1 MNKSSSGASQIVAA
15 ADQVVESLRNFLHTE
30 TASSILLL
38 AATVAALLAANTPL
52 FGLYQDFIQMPVEIS
67 IGTFSIDKYLHYWIN
82 DGLMALFFLVVGLEL
97 KREFLEGELK
107 ERSAI
112 VLPASGAIGGMIV
125 PALVYVAIT
134 YDNPVALNGWAIPAA
149 TDIAFALGIMS
160 LLGKHVPQVLKVFLI
175 SLAIFDDIG
184 AIIIIALFYT
194 ENLSLLAL
202 GTALA
207 CTVVLYILNRRGVCE
222 LPPYFIVG
230 VIMWTALL
238 KSGVHA
244 TLAGVVIAMFI
255 PLHHK
260 RDTNRSPLR
269 EVERDL
275 HTIVAFVTL
284 PLFAFVNA
292 GVRFVDL
299 ELSAVLHP
307 VTLGVV
313 GGLVIGK
320 PIGILLFCW
329 IATKLNWVKLPESLS
344 WVRLWAVATLCGV
357 GFTMSLFIGNLA
369 FADLEM
375 RAFDQ
380 RIGILCGSLIA
391 GVLGYFLLR
400 SCVETEPQEEPQKEM
415 I

>member
-1 MNKSSSGASQIVAA
+1 MNNSSSGTSQIVAA

-38 AATVAALLAANTPL
+38 AATLAALIAANTPL
-52 FGLYQDFIQMPVEIS
+52 FGLYEMFTQMPVEIR
-67 IGTFSIDKYLHYWIN
+67 IGAFSIDKYLHYWIN

-97 KREFLEGELK
+97 KREFLEGELQ

-112 VLPASGAIGGMIV
+112 VLPATGALGGMIV

-134 YDNPVALNGWAIPAA
+134 YGDPIALNGWAIPAA

-160 LLGKHVPQVLKVFLI
+160 LLGKHVPQALKVFLI

-194 ENLSLLAL
+194 ESLSLLAL

-207 CTVVLYILNRRGVCE
+207 CTVMLYIFSRRGVSE
-222 LPPYFIVG
+222 LPPYLIVG
-230 VIMWTALL
+230 VIMWAALL

-255 PLHHK
+255 PLKHK
-260 RDTNRSPLR
+260 ADPSRSPLR

-275 HTIVAFVTL
+275 HSVVAFVTL

-307 VTLGVV
+307 VTLGVA
-313 GGLVIGK
+313 GGLVLGK
-320 PIGILLFCW
+320 PLGIVLFCW
-329 IATKLNWVKLPESLS
+329 VAIKLNWVKLPESLG
-344 WVRLWAVATLCGV
+344 WTRLWSVATLCGV

-369 FADLEM
+369 FADLGVRE
-375 RAFDQ
+375 FDQ

-391 GVLGYFLLR
+391 GVLGYFLLK
-400 SCVETEPQEEPQKEM
+400 SCVETQPQEEPQKEM

>member
-1 MNKSSSGASQIVAA
+1 MNNSSSGTSQIVAA

-38 AATVAALLAANTPL
+38 VATLAALIAANTPL
-52 FGLYQDFIQMPVEIS
+52 FGLYEMFTQMPVEVR
-67 IGTFSIDKYLHYWIN
+67 IGAFSIDKYLHYWIN

-97 KREFLEGELK
+97 KREFLEGELQ

-112 VLPASGAIGGMIV
+112 VLPASGAIGGMIM

-134 YDNPVALNGWAIPAA
+134 FDNAVALNGWAIPAA

-207 CTVVLYILNRRGVCE
+207 CTGILFGLNRRGVSE
-222 LPPYFIVG
+222 LPPYVIVG
-230 VIMWTALL
+230 VVMWAALL

-260 RDTNRSPLR
+260 RDTGRSPLR
-269 EVERDL
+269 EMERDL

-292 GVRFVDL
+292 GVRFIDL
-299 ELSAVLHP
+299 ELSAVIHP
-307 VTLGVV
+307 VTLGIV
-313 GGLVIGK
+313 GGLVLGK
-320 PIGILLFCW
+320 PLGIVLFCW
-329 IATKLNWVKLPESLS
+329 IAVKMNWVKLPDSLS
-344 WVRLWAVATLCGV
+344 WIRLWSVATLCGV

-369 FADLEM
+369 FADMEM

-391 GVLGYFLLR
+391 GVMGYFLLK
-400 SCVETEPQEEPQKEM
+400 SCVETQPQEEPQKEM